1 MANEINPTA
10 VDLELTSLLSSLLLY
25 KMLLIILI
33 YEREDLPM
41 WFLRLL
47 VKILIL
53 PIILILGIVSLLG
66 KLLTYLSCY
75 VVGIFM
81 ILVVLCIIVSILDK
95 SVTNMLINIAFGVI
109 AYGMVFVIAICCEII
124 SETNGKLIRFLA
136 S

>member
-1 MANEINPTA
+1 MTNRINPTA
-10 VDLELTSLLSSLLLY
+10 IDLELTSLLSLFLLY

-33 YEREDLPM
+33 YEREGLPM

-53 PIILILGIVSLLG
+53 PIILILSIVSLLG

-95 SVTNMLINIAFGVI
+95 SVTNMFINIAFGVI
-109 AYGMVFVIAICCEII
+109 AYGMVFAIAICCEII